1 MKDLL
6 AAPGKEKHFLG
17 VRRARKSL
25 SLKKRLRRIACERRN
40 DSHAYKPSH
49 DYIKPGYADNKRV
62 SLYFLRFAG
71 FDLHLWTNGHCG
83 DAAEGWIRKVVKKW
97 EL

>member
-1 MKDLL
+1 MKDR
-6 AAPGKEKHFLG
+6 AGCAGQGKAFSG
-17 VRRARKSL
+17 VRRAWISL

-40 DSHAYKPSH
+40 DSHAYKLSH
-49 DYIKPGYADNKRV
+49 DYIKPGYADDKRV

-83 DAAEGWIRKVVKKW
+83 DAAEGWI
-97 EL
+97 